1 MLGARRGLT
10 VRSVCFVHKLLQD
23 EKCYVSIGQCVQN
36 SQNERET
43 KKNDLLSLLLH
54 LR

>member
-1 MLGARRGLT
+1 M
-10 VRSVCFVHKLLQD
+10 RSVCFVHKLLQD

-43 KKNDLLSLLLH
+43 KKRPVIFASAFEII
-54 LR
+54 